1 MFPVSF
7 LVISFLL
14 LSSCVSTHTALQN
27 IEHGLSKQGVRNTI
41 GKPFS
46 VGRSDGLDRWTY
58 KFRWNSQEYTRDIF
72 FDEGQVQKIGP
83 VTPYPNYEKKMTE
96 AEDLEEY
103 EINATLYQR
112 QKEAGFREINS
123 LKKKDSDDVVQF
135 CSDVFWSDTAE
146 QQCKDIMRGHRFAT
160 TALDFCTDNGIWL
173 DFHKLDCLEIIA
185 NKLFN
190 ENDLMMC
197 SIPAWAISKLRCL
210 NSMTALSNLSI
221 IEDNK
226 KNDIIIFNCS
236 DEHDVQF
243 KLQFP
248 EETKEASRSLSP
260 MRSTRI
266 DCGLKF
272 CLSYIED
279 PTQLYHGRTPP
290 PPRTLPL
297 PIKMS
302 LPENSRPLKPYLEPG
317 QIYTLTWN
325 PENQLWNFSMET
337 GSIICD

>member
-46 VGRSDGLDRWTY
+46 VGRSDGFDRWTY

-72 FDEGQVQKIGP
+72 FDEGQVQKIGS

-123 LKKKDSDDVVQF
+123 LKKKDSEDVVQF
-135 CSDVFWSDTAE
+135 CSGLFWGDTAE
-146 QQCKDIMRGHRFAT
+146 QQCKDIMRGNRFIT
-160 TALDFCTDNGIWL
+160 TALDFCTNNGIHL
-173 DFHKLDCLEIIA
+173 DFHKQDCLEIIA
-185 NKLFN
+185 NKVFK
-190 ENDLMMC
+190 ENDLKMC
-197 SIPAWAISKLRCL
+197 SIPVWAISKLQCL
-210 NSMTALSNLSI
+210 HNMTATDDLSI
-221 IEDNK
+221 TDK

-248 EETKEASRSLSP
+248 QETKEARFLSP
-260 MRSTRI
+260 RRSTRI
-266 DCGLKF
+266 RCQQTS
-272 CLSYIED
+272 C
-279 PTQLYHGRTPP
+279 PP
-290 PPRTLPL
+290 EQ
-297 PIKMS
+297 PIQIS
-302 LPENSRPLKPYLEPG
+302 LPENSRPLKHDLEPG